1 MSKLSLPVFLQ
12 KYQGCTRCELHKTR
26 QNIVFAR
33 GVIPSDIVFCGE
45 APGKSE
51 DDLAEPFI
59 GVAGK
64 LLDQI
69 IAESV
74 PTEVAYS
81 LTNVVM
87 CIPLDQE
94 GNTYPPDYDHILAC
108 SERLADYVELANPKL
123 IVCVGGVAWDY
134 LNPEWKDRVRFHRE
148 IPVVE
153 ITHPAA
159 ILRQKEISRPFA
171 IRKCV
176 VTISEA
182 IKEYCK

>member
-74 PTEVAYS
+74 PTNIVYS
-81 LTNVVM
+81 LCNMICCLPTRQDGE
-87 CIPLDQE
+87 ISQ
-94 GNTYPPDYDHILAC
+94 PDYDHVMAC
-108 SERLADYVELANPKL
+108 SERLQDFVELANPKL

-134 LNPEWKDRVRFHRE
+134 LNPEWKDRIRFHRE

-182 IKEYCK
+182 IREHLK